1 MDESIFQLCLNMI
14 DQIIPGGIEK
24 LSQLAEEY
32 GKAYQQ
38 GSPFPNIT
46 FENFFQEDYLNEILA
61 EFPDLAQRNT
71 IHYENA
77 FEKKFAGRGEQDF
90 GPKTREFM
98 HFLNSEPF
106 LQFLQKLTGIE
117 EVLISDPYYI
127 GGGQHEIKRG
137 GLLKIHVDFNKHPK
151 LGLDRRLNVLIYLNK
166 NWQESYG
173 GHFELWDETM
183 NHCVKKIPP
192 TFNTLA
198 LFSTNHISY
207 HGHPDP
213 LNCPEEMSRKSLAL
227 YYYSNGRPQ
236 HEMQI
241 QQNSHSTLFVER
253 KNHPEE
259 RGAFVVL
266 KTKNRL
272 KNAIRSI
279 VPQAWIQ
286 AIKPKS
292 KDW

>member
-1 MDESIFQLCLNMI
+1 MI
-14 DQIIPGGIEK
+14 DKIIPGGASTLTALVEK
-24 LSQLAEEY
+24 FADT
-32 GKAYQQ
+32 YQK
-38 GSPFPNIT
+38 GDPFPNIA
-46 FENFFQEDYLNEILA
+46 FNDFFREEYLNQVLA
-61 EFPDLAQRNT
+61 EFPDLAKRNT

-77 FEKKFAGRGEQDF
+77 FEKKFAGRGEIDF
-90 GPKTREFM
+90 GPTTREFM

-117 EVLISDPYYI
+117 EVLISDPYYL
-127 GGGQHEIKRG
+127 GGGLHEIKRG

-183 NHCVKKIPP
+183 TRCVKKIPP